1 MTEDELLSL
10 PKVRP
15 DEASAFLG
23 GDPTAQY
30 IRLWCQDGD
39 CPFGAAKQQ
48 SKNRWTYTIN
58 RRLLTKYRRGVGLVC
73 LAACATEWEPV
84 PILLMGGTGLA
95 LCGIAVGIKIGGDN
109 R

>member
-39 CPFGAAKQQ
+39 CRSVRPNSKAKTDGHIQSTGGCLLNTGAE
-48 SKNRWTYTIN
+48 
-58 RRLLTKYRRGVGLVC
+58 KYR
-73 LAACATEWEPV
+73 
-84 PILLMGGTGLA
+84 
-95 LCGIAVGIKIGGDN
+95 
-109 R
+109 

>member
-58 RRLLTKYRRGVGLVC
+58 RRLLIKYRRREIPLSVPLV
-73 LAACATEWEPV
+73 LMRILDALKEAT
-84 PILLMGGTGLA
+84 
-95 LCGIAVGIKIGGDN
+95 
-109 R
+109 

>member
-58 RRLLTKYRRGVGLVC
+58 RRLL
-73 LAACATEWEPV
+73 
-84 PILLMGGTGLA
+84 
-95 LCGIAVGIKIGGDN
+95 IK
-109 R
+109 

>member
-15 DEASAFLG
+15 DEASAFIG

-58 RRLLTKYRRGVGLVC
+58 RRLLIKYRREEIPLSVPLV
-73 LAACATEWEPV
+73 LMRILDALKEAT
-84 PILLMGGTGLA
+84 
-95 LCGIAVGIKIGGDN
+95 
-109 R
+109 

>member
-58 RRLLTKYRRGVGLVC
+58 RLLLIKYRRGEIPLSVPLV
-73 LAACATEWEPV
+73 LMRILDALKEAT
-84 PILLMGGTGLA
+84 
-95 LCGIAVGIKIGGDN
+95 
-109 R
+109 